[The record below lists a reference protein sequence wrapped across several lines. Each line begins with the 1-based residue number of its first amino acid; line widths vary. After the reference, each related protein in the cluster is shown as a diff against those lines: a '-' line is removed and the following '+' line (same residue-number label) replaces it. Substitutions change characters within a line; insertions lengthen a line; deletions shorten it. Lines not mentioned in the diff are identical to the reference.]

1 MKKLFWVT
9 ILVVGLSMIS
19 ASSLV
24 YASEKEVKR
33 VETSTQVLNEIM
45 AIPEQ
50 SIPPALLRNA
60 KAVAVLPGVIKAGLI
75 LGGRGGYGILV
86 VHNED
91 GSWSNPNF
99 IGLAGGGIGLQ
110 IGAQATD
117 FILVFKSRKDVD
129 TIVKGKTTL
138 GADVGVAAGPVGRQ
152 AAAATDFKAAIYS
165 YSRSKGVFA
174 GVSLEG
180 STLQMHPEGNERYYG
195 KKGIAPDDIFAG
207 KGVET
212 PPSAVEFKKTL
223 GKYSTP
229 SE

>member
-1 MKKLFWVT
+1 MKKLVS
-9 ILVVGLSMIS
+9 LVVLVAAVSMFF
-19 ASSLV
+19 ASPLV
-24 YASEKEVKR
+24 YAGDKEVKR

-50 SIPPALLRNA
+50 SIPPALLSNA
-60 KAVAVLPGVIKAGLI
+60 KAVAVLPGVIKVGLI
-75 LGGRGGYGILV
+75 LGGKGGYGILT

-110 IGAQATD
+110 IGVQATD

-152 AAAATDFKAAIYS
+152 AAVATDFKAAIYS
-165 YSRSKGVFA
+165 YSRSKGLFA

-180 STLQMHPEGNERYYG
+180 ATLQIHREGNEKYYG

-223 GKYSTP
+223 AKYATTSD
-229 SE
+229 

>member
-1 MKKLFWVT
+1 MKNTFIGLMSLAHKLE
-9 ILVVGLSMIS
+9 
-19 ASSLV
+19 A
-24 YASEKEVKR
+24 R

-50 SIPPALLRNA
+50 GIPPALLRNA

-129 TIVKGKTTL
+129 TIVRGKTTL
-138 GADVGVAAGPVGRQ
+138 GADVGVAGLALRPQ
-152 AAAATDFKAAIYS
+152 ASSSAPTTVAPMASTDFLRKSLLVTRAT
-165 YSRSKGVFA
+165 SR
-174 GVSLEG
+174 
-180 STLQMHPEGNERYYG
+180 
-195 KKGIAPDDIFAG
+195 DI
-207 KGVET
+207 
-212 PPSAVEFKKTL
+212 
-223 GKYSTP
+223 
-229 SE
+229 